1 MCFSWLLPHSLTL
14 RLALWNILAHLELK
28 ITGWE
33 LIFFFFVVAYNLSP
47 LVSSFPSVRRCCHPS
62 LGPRQ
67 GYNGSV
73 WGLPTDTITWVADN
87 VLLPGP
93 TKAKQLLIQTGPFP
107 LLQMT
112 MKVDCELYKANT
124 LLMHF
129 SIPSRFFRSA
139 TCSWNAKISNSS
151 LTRGSWWIIINNTFP
166 ALLSLLT
173 YRKTF
178 PRHPCSHMTW

>member
-28 ITGWE
+28 VTGWE
-33 LIFFFFVVAYNLSP
+33 LIFFFFFFAYNLSP

-67 GYNGSV
+67 WYNGSV
-73 WGLPTDTITWVADN
+73 WGLATDTITWVADK

-124 LLMHF
+124 LLMRF
-129 SIPSRFFRSA
+129 SIPSRFRERHHFSAVLHALEMLRSQ
-139 TCSWNAKISNSS
+139 T
-151 LTRGSWWIIINNTFP
+151 
-166 ALLSLLT
+166 ALSHVGPRELST
-173 YRKTF
+173 IHSQHYC
-178 PRHPCSHMTW
+178 HY